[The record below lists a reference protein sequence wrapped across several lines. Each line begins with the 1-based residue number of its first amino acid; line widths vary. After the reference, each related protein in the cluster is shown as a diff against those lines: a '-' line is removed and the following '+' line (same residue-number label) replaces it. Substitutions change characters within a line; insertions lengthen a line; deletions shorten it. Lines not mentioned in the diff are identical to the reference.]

1 MSSIL
6 DALKK
11 AERESAIDRSA
22 GSPWPAPL
30 SMPSPH
36 RNRSRR
42 WWVPLGIVGVVCV
55 AGVALWQMR
64 QPDTKSPADSTSA
77 AAPLPLPKPNHS
89 VPPPVAE
96 AQKPIVPAAEQPQTL
111 PGKTLIDA
119 SPRQATGNAPASEV
133 QVSDAMAVAKPVQP
147 EKKQL
152 RSAIPDPEPVIAP
165 VENATPLSA
174 ETALTSQPVAA
185 PLNTKKFFKSDPRID
200 LQALVWA
207 PESAERFVVIN
218 NRLIKEGGSVDT
230 IVVVRINPDDV
241 LLAEGSDRWHEA
253 FNIR

>member
-1 MSSIL
+1 
-6 DALKK
+6 
-11 AERESAIDRSA
+11 
-22 GSPWPAPL
+22 
-30 SMPSPH
+30 
-36 RNRSRR
+36 
-42 WWVPLGIVGVVCV
+42 VPLGIVGVVCV

-174 ETALTSQPVAA
+174 EPALTSQPVAA
-185 PLNTKKFFKSDPRID
+185 PLNTKKFFKSDPRIE

-207 PESAERFVVIN
+207 PESAGRFVVIN
-218 NRLIKEGGSVDT
+218 NRLIKEGGSVDN

-241 LLAEGSDRWHEA
+241 MLAEGSDRWHEA
-253 FNIR
+253 FTIR